1 MAKIP
6 VRFKRVAAAFDEVV
20 RARPCDSWESE
31 SSTEL
36 SDADLSDLVNSF
48 LEEERV
54 GVEEEMVEDEGGDV
68 ERETDGDLI
77 GRRESYCSDSETKE
91 ALRSLLG
98 DEASDDAV
106 EKIRAE
112 TELAC
117 RHIGSGSSSK
127 GFKRRLMNRLR
138 ERGFD
143 AGTSLQ
149 ISVGKT
155 NKRSIPGD
163 YEYVD
168 VNIVGTRYV
177 VEVFLAGEFEIARA
191 TKDYISLLEEFPPIF
206 VGKQEELKQIVRIMS
221 RAMKG
226 SMKSVEMHVPPWRRN
241 SYMQAKWFGSYK
253 RTTSAAP
260 PRKES
265 ERGAGFAGER
275 LPEMIL
281 LVG

>member
-143 AGTSLQ
+143 AGLCKSRW
-149 ISVGKT
+149 GKT

-260 PRKES
+260 LRKES

>member
-20 RARPCDSWESE
+20 RVRPCDSWESE

-143 AGTSLQ
+143 AGLCKSRW
-149 ISVGKT
+149 GKT

-168 VNIVGTRYV
+168 VNIAGTRYV

>member
-20 RARPCDSWESE
+20 RVRPCDSWESE

-143 AGTSLQ
+143 AGLCKSRW
-149 ISVGKT
+149 GKT

>member
-143 AGTSLQ
+143 AGLCKSRW
-149 ISVGKT
+149 GKT

-265 ERGAGFAGER
+265 ERGAGFAGDR
-275 LPEMIL
+275 KS
-281 LVG
+281 VV

>member
-143 AGTSLQ
+143 AGLCKSRW
-149 ISVGKT
+149 GKT

>member
-1 MAKIP
+1 MVGKKTVENRDFWDI
-6 VRFKRVAAAFDEVV
+6 
-20 RARPCDSWESE
+20 SE
-31 SSTEL
+31 SMSLDSTGL
-36 SDADLSDLVNSF
+36 CKS
-48 LEEERV
+48 RW
-54 GVEEEMVEDEGGDV
+54 
-68 ERETDGDLI
+68 
-77 GRRESYCSDSETKE
+77 
-91 ALRSLLG
+91 
-98 DEASDDAV
+98 
-106 EKIRAE
+106 
-112 TELAC
+112 
-117 RHIGSGSSSK
+117 
-127 GFKRRLMNRLR
+127 
-138 ERGFD
+138 
-143 AGTSLQ
+143 
-149 ISVGKT
+149 GKT

-168 VNIVGTRYV
+168 VNIAGTRYV